1 MKSTQGRV
9 VNFAQMRF
17 DFIDVLQVWVAG
29 RFKIVV
35 HFFKIFFLIFRDW
48 NAIERQL
55 NDFVD
60 IFVEQFFEPTKHR
73 LAARAN

>member
-1 MKSTQGRV
+1 MLKCGLTSLMFYKFELLEDLRLLFT
-9 VNFAQMRF
+9 FLRF
-17 DFIDVLQVWVAG
+17 
-29 RFKIVV
+29 
-35 HFFKIFFLIFRDW
+35 FFLIFRDW